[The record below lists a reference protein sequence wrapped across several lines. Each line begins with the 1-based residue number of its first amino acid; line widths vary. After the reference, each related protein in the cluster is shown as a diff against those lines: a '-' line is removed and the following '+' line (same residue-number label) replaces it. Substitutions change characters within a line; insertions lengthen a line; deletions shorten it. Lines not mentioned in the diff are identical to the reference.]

1 LKLLSTKNQVSFS
14 SKELFENHQETL
26 EKSKMDEEFT
36 ISPIQAQEDN
46 ARNESSD
53 SPIQEL

>member
-1 LKLLSTKNQVSFS
+1 
-14 SKELFENHQETL
+14 
-26 EKSKMDEEFT
+26 MDEEFT